1 MDERETMASLLDLT
15 VQGDVAT
22 ISDESRLPQIQ
33 LMSPRELYRL
43 WERQNWA
50 SHQIPLE
57 LDRRQW
63 ESLDRFE
70 REQMLYGLS
79 AFFVGE
85 ERVTNQFSGLVMAA
99 EDKHEEAFLLTQQV
113 DEARHAQHFDRLYE
127 EVLDFDGGFE
137 GRLRQARRYLS
148 PAYLELFDGH
158 LVEDH
163 RRLLADP
170 RSLEAKVDFITTY
183 HMVIEG
189 TLALTGQHFQ
199 TLRLERRGILP
210 GHLEAFK
217 RIAQDEHRHVAYG
230 TWFLHRVARDPQ
242 LAQRVQAK
250 LAQTLPAAAGVIAP
264 TGMDEDTE
272 YEYLGGTSR
281 ERNEFAY
288 RALSRRLKVIGI
300 PPPAV
305 PARRHD

>member
-1 MDERETMASLLDLT
+1 MPSLLDLT

-22 ISDESRLPQIQ
+22 ISDTSQLPQVK
-33 LMSPRELYRL
+33 LMTPLELYRL

-50 SHQIPLE
+50 SHEIDLTQ
-57 LDRRQW
+57 DRRDW
-63 ESLDRFE
+63 ESLNGFE

-85 ERVTNQFSGLVMAA
+85 ERVTNQFSGLVLAA

-113 DEARHAQHFDRLYE
+113 DEARHAQHFNRLYE
-127 EVLDFDGGFE
+127 EVLDFDGRFE
-137 GRLRQARRYLS
+137 DRLERARTHLS
-148 PAYLELFDGH
+148 DAYFELFDGH
-158 LVEDH
+158 LVRDH
-163 RRLLADP
+163 RRLLEDP
-170 RSLEAKVDFITTY
+170 TNVAAKVEFITTY

-210 GHLEAFK
+210 GHLDAFK

-230 TWFLHRVARDPQ
+230 TWLLQQKVRDPE
-242 LAQRVQAK
+242 LAKRVQDK
-250 LAQTLPAAAGVIAP
+250 LAQTLPAAAGVIVPPGLSA
-264 TGMDEDTE
+264 DDE
-272 YEYLGGTSR
+272 YEYLGATAR

-288 RALSRRLKVIGI
+288 RALSRRLKVIGVEL
-300 PPPAV
+300 PAV
-305 PARRHD
+305 AA